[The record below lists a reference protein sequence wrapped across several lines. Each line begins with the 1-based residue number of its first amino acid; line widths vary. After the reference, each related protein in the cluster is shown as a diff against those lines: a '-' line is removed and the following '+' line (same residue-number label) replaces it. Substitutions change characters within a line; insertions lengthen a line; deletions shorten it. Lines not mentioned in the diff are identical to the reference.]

1 VVAYRN
7 GAPIM
12 LKDVAQVVDGIE
24 NNKQAAWMNET
35 PAVIV
40 NIQRQ
45 PGANTISVV
54 KAIKA
59 ILPQLEVN
67 LPASIQVTPLTDLT
81 TAINASVSDV
91 EFELMLTV
99 ALVVMVIFLFLRN
112 LYATIIPSI
121 AVPVSL
127 VGTFGA
133 MYVLGYSLDNLSLMA
148 LTISTGFVVD
158 DAIVMIENITRYLE
172 AGDSPMQAAMKGA
185 EQIGFTII
193 SLTVSLIAVLIPL
206 LFMGDVVGRLFR
218 EFAVTLAVTI
228 ILSAVVSLTLTPMMC
243 SRILHH
249 TPQEQQG
256 SFFKASERV
265 FKNVIEFYGRT
276 LKFVLGYQTI
286 TLLVAAATLVLTI
299 VLYIIIPKGFFPTQD
314 TGEIQG
320 ISQAP
325 ATISFAAMEQ
335 KQQQLAHLILQDPA
349 VESMSSFIGADGTN
363 TTLNSGRMSINLK
376 PVDVRKLTASDVIRR
391 LQTSLKPVEGIE
403 LFMEP
408 VQDITVDDRVSRTQ
422 YQYTLEDPDPN
433 ELNLWTGRLVDK
445 MKKLPQLADVATDQQ
460 TGGLAVSLVIDRVT
474 ASRLGIAPS
483 TIDSTLYDAYG
494 QRQISTMY
502 TQLNQYHVILETAPS
517 DQQSPGKLQDLYIQT
532 NTSAGGSGPGASSS
546 FASSGSSS
554 AGSNATTTTAAYT
567 PSSAALSAPSNAITS
582 GVGSTS
588 SISNATITS
597 APSNAV
603 PLSAFT
609 HVEKSIESLSINHQ
623 GQFPAVTVS
632 FNLAPNAALGG
643 AIAAIEKVQK
653 DLNMP
658 PSVQYGFQGTAAS
671 FQGSLSNEG
680 LLILAALAAVYIVLG
695 VLYESFI
702 HPITILS
709 TLPSA
714 GVGALL
720 ALILF
725 KQDLSVVAIIGII
738 LLIGIVKKNGIMMVD
753 FAMEGEREHG
763 KSAMDAIYDACLLRF
778 RPIMMTTMA
787 ALLAGLPLA
796 LGQGMGSE
804 LRRPLGIA
812 MVGGLLLSQ
821 VLTLYT
827 TPVIYI
833 FFDRIGHRLT
843 RGPKSVEAGNEPRP
857 AEGT

>member
-1 VVAYRN
+1 
-7 GAPIM
+7 
-12 LKDVAQVVDGIE
+12 
-24 NNKQAAWMNET
+24 
-35 PAVIV
+35 
-40 NIQRQ
+40 
-45 PGANTISVV
+45 
-54 KAIKA
+54 
-59 ILPQLEVN
+59 
-67 LPASIQVTPLTDLT
+67 
-81 TAINASVSDV
+81 
-91 EFELMLTV
+91 
-99 ALVVMVIFLFLRN
+99 
-112 LYATIIPSI
+112 
-121 AVPVSL
+121 
-127 VGTFGA
+127 
-133 MYVLGYSLDNLSLMA
+133 
-148 LTISTGFVVD
+148 
-158 DAIVMIENITRYLE
+158 
-172 AGDSPMQAAMKGA
+172 
-185 EQIGFTII
+185 
-193 SLTVSLIAVLIPL
+193 
-206 LFMGDVVGRLFR
+206 
-218 EFAVTLAVTI
+218 
-228 ILSAVVSLTLTPMMC
+228 
-243 SRILHH
+243 
-249 TPQEQQG
+249 
-256 SFFKASERV
+256 
-265 FKNVIEFYGRT
+265 
-276 LKFVLGYQTI
+276 
-286 TLLVAAATLVLTI
+286 
-299 VLYIIIPKGFFPTQD
+299 
-314 TGEIQG
+314 
-320 ISQAP
+320 
-325 ATISFAAMEQ
+325 
-335 KQQQLAHLILQDPA
+335 
-349 VESMSSFIGADGTN
+349 
-363 TTLNSGRMSINLK
+363 
-376 PVDVRKLTASDVIRR
+376 
-391 LQTSLKPVEGIE
+391 
-403 LFMEP
+403 
-408 VQDITVDDRVSRTQ
+408 
-422 YQYTLEDPDPN
+422 
-433 ELNLWTGRLVDK
+433 
-445 MKKLPQLADVATDQQ
+445 
-460 TGGLAVSLVIDRVT
+460 
-474 ASRLGIAPS
+474 
-483 TIDSTLYDAYG
+483 
-494 QRQISTMY
+494 
-502 TQLNQYHVILETAPS
+502 
-517 DQQSPGKLQDLYIQT
+517 
-532 NTSAGGSGPGASSS
+532 
-546 FASSGSSS
+546 
-554 AGSNATTTTAAYT
+554 
-567 PSSAALSAPSNAITS
+567 
-582 GVGSTS
+582 
-588 SISNATITS
+588 
-597 APSNAV
+597 V